1 MEEVSVMKLRIR
13 FGKHGAVKF
22 IGHLDIMRYFQKAF
36 RRAGF
41 DLKYSQGYHPHP
53 TLSFA
58 SPLGVGLESTG
69 EYMDLE
75 VLSMTDP
82 EQMVRD
88 LNAQMAEGI
97 TIYSIV
103 KLPDD
108 SRNSMSLVAAADY
121 QICFR
126 EDMMPCSISV
136 LQEKIG
142 HFMQRENIVVMKKTK
157 KNVKEVDIRPMIYSF
172 DMDDEGVIFMQTAAG
187 SAANLKP
194 ELVMQTMYE
203 SEGLEGDPYA
213 WLVTRLEMYGEKE
226 INGVRTLVPLERY
239 DEV

>member
-1 MEEVSVMKLRIR
+1 MKLRIR

-69 EYMDLE
+69 EYMDVE
-75 VLSMTDP
+75 VLSITDL
-82 EQMVRD
+82 EQMKAD

-97 TIYSIV
+97 TVYSIV
-103 KLPDD
+103 MLPDD
-108 SRNSMSLVAAADY
+108 AKNSMSLVAAADY
-121 QICFR
+121 TVKFR
-126 EDMMPCSISV
+126 EGMMPCSAAE
-136 LQEKIG
+136 LQEKVT
-142 HFMQRENIVVMKKTK
+142 HFMASDQIVVLKKTK
-157 KNVKEVDIRPMIYSF
+157 KSEREIDIRPLIHHMTA
-172 DMDDEGVIFMQTAAG
+172 DETGCITMQVSAG

-194 ELVMQTMYE
+194 ELVMETLYRM
-203 SEGLEGDPYA
+203 EGLTGDPYA
-213 WLVTRLEMYGEKE
+213 WMVTRLEMYGEKTD
-226 INGVRTLVPLERY
+226 GGKVCLKSLEHY
-239 DEV
+239 DEM